1 MRTTYGPE
9 AATLAN
15 ACLHY
20 VFDLWAGNGEGGRL
34 TVT

>member
-20 VFDLWAGNGEGGRL
+20 VFDLWAPAMAKAAGSR
-34 TVT
+34 

>member
-20 VFDLWAGNGEGGRL
+20 VSIFGPAMAKAAGSR
-34 TVT
+34 